1 MPEEILPQVR
11 TLEQNELIIERGL
24 NTFYEV
30 GNALTDIRD
39 SKQYKDSY
47 STFEDYCIERWNITR
62 QHANRLISS
71 SKVIEILEPIGSIPN
86 TESQTR
92 EISKAPL
99 EEQAQ
104 VWLQTQEETG
114 KEQPT
119 AKEIKQVVETGHV
132 HVAQNSGNNE
142 WYTPSAFIESAI
154 DVMGGIN
161 LDPASSEIANKTVN
175 ADKFHTIDD
184 SGLDAEWTGNI
195 WLNPP
200 YAQPLISDFS
210 DKIVKEIGRFN
221 QLIVLINNATET
233 KWFQKIAKEADCLC
247 FPSSRIKFI
256 DMEGL
261 PKGAPLQG
269 QCFLY
274 FGNNKDKFVSEFSK
288 YGFVVSHA

>member
-1 MPEEILPQVR
+1 MSTDIL
-11 TLEQNELIIERGL
+11 TCNTFEQNEAIIQKGL

-39 SKQYKDSY
+39 NKQYKENY
-47 STFEDYCIERWNITR
+47 STFEDYCIERWDIKKAYAYQLIQSTKTI
-62 QHANRLISS
+62 ANLSTT
-71 SKVIEILEPIGSIPN
+71 VDILPD
-86 TESQTR
+86 TQRQTR
-92 EISKAPL
+92 ELSKAPQ

-104 VWLQTQEETG
+104 VWETAQEETG

-119 AKEIKQVVETGHV
+119 AKEIKQVVETGHI

-142 WYTPSAFIESAI
+142 WYTPKSFTESAHE
-154 DVMGGIN
+154 VMGGID

-184 SGLDAEWTGNI
+184 SGLDIEWTGNV

-200 YAQPLISDFS
+200 YAQPLITEFA
-210 DKIVKEIGRFN
+210 DKILSEIGNFN

-233 KWFQKIAKEADCLC
+233 KWFQKIANKADCLC

-256 DMEGL
+256 DMDGL
-261 PKGAPLQG
+261 PRGAPLQG

-274 FGNNKDKFVSEFSK
+274 FGIFS
-288 YGFVVSHA
+288 AP